1 MNNYKQHL
9 TRLCVIMALLLTLLP
24 LRPAYASLI
33 DELTPLPVQA
43 GWNPS
48 IWIFRQMH
56 ASPDG
61 RYFSYIEYKGEPAE
75 VGSPEYSEEK
85 NITYRNVVFD
95 RVNEVAHYSPEISLY
110 SSVHYISAFQIFGG
124 INNSGVLV
132 YSVPNGTS
140 IAPGIYK
147 FTPEN
152 GAVESILT
160 GYTALLSIS
169 DNGRYALLTKQQEFG
184 GWISGVPIVYDFQ
197 QGLELDM
204 TFALGLSLS
213 ASSSLNIS
221 DNALFVMENNE
232 ETFSEAIID
241 PVSQTIVNLTE
252 TLSLG
257 DIGSGILITP
267 DGSRFLTRQR
277 TDKTIIFGRTDD
289 YSFVTYTLSQLGVE
303 NVSAGYPLDITNT
316 AFGLAAST
324 GIATDGIISYAVSDN
339 VLQGSV
345 YREFNLTTG
354 QLLQESLIATA
365 NGNTGYFPMV
375 TTGFGGGKF
384 FIGSQINEDGVPN
397 NFSYY
402 YWKNGAKAQALK
414 IEGQSNVIDTYY
426 SPQFSVDIKTL
437 GEHYA
442 VDANCTLNGPAA
454 LASASYGNW
463 GSANRL
469 QLPLQWQGQSLN
481 GALSQTAPD
490 AAVDGEQMLFNTVV
504 LAEMTTD
511 TLTINCSGDMSDA
524 SGHLLSVMPDT
535 ITITLDDGIHGGNS
549 AVNGQIVLPGGVSAE
564 DVVVN
569 ITIDG
574 RTVSVTPDENGNFSF
589 SGLRAG
595 DFTVDFQSEG
605 YVQSCMNATLD
616 GAGNHDFGQI
626 ELLAGDINQDGAI
639 DIADFTFL
647 SGRYG
652 TQQGEENYVATADLN
667 KDTVINVQDLA
678 ILASHF
684 GSQQCNP

>member
-9 TRLCVIMALLLTLLP
+9 TCLGVLMTLLLTLLP
-24 LRPAYASLI
+24 FRSVYASFV

-61 RYFSYIEYKGEPAE
+61 RYFSYLEYAGDPAE
-75 VGSPEYSEEK
+75 LGSPEFSEEK
-85 NITYRNVVFD
+85 DLTYRHVVFD
-95 RVNEVAHYSPEISLY
+95 SSNGTAYHSPEITLHTSVQAIAEYLISGSL
-110 SSVHYISAFQIFGG
+110 
-124 INNSGVLV
+124 NNSGELI
-132 YSVPNGTS
+132 YYT
-140 IAPGIYK
+140 APVASQTAGIYR
-147 FTPEN
+147 FSSALALNERILN
-152 GAVESILT
+152 DYAAV
-160 GYTALLSIS
+160 LSVS
-169 DNGRYALLTKQQEFG
+169 ANGRYALVLRSKPENYAAAQAVIYDLQQ
-184 GWISGVPIVYDFQ
+184 SQ
-197 QGLELDM
+197 ELDM
-204 TFALGLSLS
+204 SFASAYSLDI
-213 ASSSLNIS
+213 SSSFNIS
-221 DNALFVMENNE
+221 DNATLVMRIDD

-241 PVSQTIVNLTE
+241 PINQTIVSLTDV
-252 TLSLG
+252 LGLG
-257 DIGSGILITP
+257 DVGAGILLTP
-267 DGSRFLTRQR
+267 DGTHFITR
-277 TDKTIIFGRTDD
+277 DWDEKTVVYGSLADNN
-289 YSFVTYTLSQLGVE
+289 FVTYTMAQLGIDPIDD
-303 NVSAGYPLDITNT
+303 GYPLDISNP
-316 AFGLAAST
+316 AYGMAAST
-324 GIATDGIISYAVSDN
+324 GVAGNAVISYAVSDN
-339 VLQGSV
+339 TTQSTW
-345 YREFNLTTG
+345 YREFDLATG
-354 QLLQESLIATA
+354 QLLQENIISPV
-365 NGNTGYFPMV
+365 NGYGYIPVVTRGAGTG
-375 TTGFGGGKF
+375 TF
-384 FIGSQINEDGVPN
+384 FIGAEVAEDSMPT
-397 NFSYY
+397 SWKYY
-402 YWKNGAKAQALK
+402 YHSAGEQQRTLR
-414 IEGQSNVIDTYY
+414 IEASILSVDTYY

-442 VDANCTLNGPAA
+442 VDASCTLNGPAA

-469 QLPLQWQGQSLN
+469 QLPLQWQGQSLS

-511 TLTINCSGDMSDA
+511 TLTVNCSGEMSDA
-524 SGHLLSVMPDT
+524 NGHLLSVMPDT

-549 AVNGQIVLPGGVSAE
+549 AVNGQIVLPGGVTAE

-574 RTVSVTPDENGNFSF
+574 RTISVTPDENGNFSF